1 MGIHASFFV
10 ARDGNAHQI
19 VSNPK
24 IFDPDCA
31 DYARITSAELS
42 TLWALL
48 QGLDGATDLT
58 EDFSV
63 VFDEDE
69 GECVI
74 QRLPAGMVPALAAL
88 DSKQLDLIARNWGE
102 ADEIEPQDAPRAMV
116 ADLVRLARRALATRQ
131 NVYLFNLV

>member
-1 MGIHASFFV
+1 MGINASFFV
-10 ARDGNAHQI
+10 ALDSNAHQF

-24 IFDPDCA
+24 TFDPDCA

-48 QGLDGATDLT
+48 QGLDAATDLT
-58 EDFSV
+58 DEFDV

-74 QRLPAGMVPALAAL
+74 QRLPAEMVAALAAL
-88 DSKQLDLIARNWGE
+88 DSKQTDLIGRNWGE
-102 ADEIEPQDAPRAMV
+102 ADEIEPQEAPHEILR
-116 ADLVRLARRALATRQ
+116 DLVRLARRALATRQ
-131 NVYLFNLV
+131 HVYLFNLV